1 MNRKPNERDVF
12 EVITD
17 VERAICF
24 TRQGLAVLEL
34 WLDSVGIE
42 DDIEAN
48 RIAAVHSLVRDS
60 LTCLKKAAGIKEE

>member
-24 TRQGLAVLEL
+24 TRQGWPFLNYGLIAWVLKTI
-34 WLDSVGIE
+34 SK
-42 DDIEAN
+42 
-48 RIAAVHSLVRDS
+48 
-60 LTCLKKAAGIKEE
+60 LTVLQRFTALCMTP